1 MTQNMCTKEVKHI
14 LFTSACKS
22 SSKIEHMLG
31 HKASLKKYK
40 KIEMISN
47 IFPDTN
53 VWNQKLNTKR
63 IPENL
68 QIWGG

>member
-1 MTQNMCTKEVKHI
+1 MTQNICTKEVKHI

-40 KIEMISN
+40 KIEMVSN
-47 IFPDTN
+47 VFPDTN
-53 VWNQKLNTKR
+53 VWN
-63 IPENL
+63 
-68 QIWGG
+68 